1 MVEETAA
8 LNVST
13 ERLKTVGC
21 DSQFQ
26 SDIVRGKQR
35 FLSLSSLTMSDNER
49 QEIHVLWLSEWWLKS
64 VFFWTRYIFSFS
76 ILYIM
81 TSRASIRLSLRMR
94 QFMCCNMSPASIR
107 LSLRLCQFKCCNMSP
122 ALDVFR
128 CLLVASL
135 SVLYWTSSSWSISH
149 LLWGFQAEQAYW
161 IFQNTRQLNNGSYC
175 LY

>member
-1 MVEETAA
+1 LVEETAA

-13 ERLKTVGC
+13 ERLKTVSCG
-21 DSQFQ
+21 SLFQ

-49 QEIHVLWLSEWWLKS
+49 QEIHVLWLAEWWLKA

-81 TSRASIRLSLRMR
+81 TSRASMH
-94 QFMCCNMSPASIR
+94 
-107 LSLRLCQFKCCNMSP
+107 LSLRLRQFKCCNMSP

-161 IFQNTRQLNNGSYC
+161 IFQKTRKLNNCSYC